1 MNKGVLASLAGA
13 VFCLLAGQPV
23 MVVFCLILA
32 WVARSARDAVNAATT
47 HEQNDPAYPF
57 WSLVWIFGVFL
68 IMANGGMMT
77 PVDPDARFVADD
89 AVLRALLANWP

>member
-1 MNKGVLASLAGA
+1 VNKGVLASLAGA

-47 HEQNDPAYPF
+47 HEQNDSAFLF
-57 WSLVWIFGVFL
+57 WSLVWLFVVFL
-68 IMANGGMMT
+68 IMAYGGMMT
-77 PVDPDARFVADD
+77 MVDPDAKFVADD
-89 AVLRALLANWP
+89 ALLRALLEN